1 MHGKKYMICKTS
13 DFTEQIEDSE
23 RLQPKLAQYCKV
35 ITPPKNYDLLN
46 DKHVG
51 KIILDDAGHVN

>member
-1 MHGKKYMICKTS
+1 MICKTS

-51 KIILDDAGHVN
+51 KIILGDAGHVN